1 MLLKSLKARSEE
13 MYKNDDMLSQM
24 ESYTIERRGT
34 AIHYWITQRDY
45 TKPLVIFTHGAS
57 LDHRMFDMQVKVL
70 QNAGYP
76 ILTWDVR
83 GHGLSKP
90 VGEEFHVQ
98 IVVEDLEEIIYKH
111 QIEEVILVGHSF
123 GGYVSQ
129 MLTFHQSEKVKAI
142 AIIGCTDITE
152 VPSFGMRIAYR
163 NMSRIFRMM
172 PESTLRKKFAE
183 GMGVTKDVQNYALNT
198 NKQLTRDEFIEIMDG
213 GVRAIYED
221 PHFGNEYTIE
231 KPFLLTHGEKDS
243 AERGAFVKK
252 APNWAKRELNCQY
265 EVIPNAGHN
274 ANQDN
279 PDYFNDVLLHFLE
292 RL

>member
-1 MLLKSLKARSEE
+1 MN
-13 MYKNDDMLSQM
+13 KNDDTLSQM
-24 ESYTIERRGT
+24 DHYIIEHRGAT
-34 AIHYWITQRDY
+34 IHYWITPHDH

-57 LDHRMFDMQVKVL
+57 LDHRMFDAQVEMI

-76 ILTWDVR
+76 VLTWDVR

-98 IVVEDLEEIIYKH
+98 IVMEDLEQIIYKH
-111 QIEEVILVGHSF
+111 HLKKVILVGHSF

-129 MLTFHQSEKVKAI
+129 VLTFLRPEIVMGLAV
-142 AIIGCTDITE
+142 IGCTDITE
-152 VPSFGMRIAYR
+152 VPSLGMRIAYR
-163 NMSRIFRMM
+163 NMSRIFRII
-172 PESTLRKKFAE
+172 PERTLRKKFAE
-183 GMGVTKDVQNYALNT
+183 GMGVTDAVQNYALHT

-213 GVRAIYED
+213 GVRAIYEE
-221 PHFGNEYTIE
+221 PHFGKGYLIQ

-252 APNWAKRELNCQY
+252 SPGWAKREVNCQY
-265 EVIPNAGHN
+265 KVIPNAGHN

-279 PDYFNDVLLHFLE
+279 PTYFNDVLLHFLNG
-292 RL
+292 L